1 MAPGIGTWSGGYA
14 NVVRIERSSELTL
27 IEAPAS
33 IQSDIKNN
41 VSPIASRIRTG
52 FLAVGLF
59 CAGIN
64 STGAG
69 APHFDFQRI
78 VFVKR
83 TNLQSNHYYTDYI
96 NGGFEPGGN
105 LCLLDLETGQT
116 REVVSELKGGVFGRF
131 DLSFDARTVV
141 FAWKKSADTGY
152 RIYEC
157 GIDGGGLRQLTF
169 PPAEEAELVKKYQLG
184 YHHGTDDMDPCYL
197 PDGGI
202 CFISTRCQY
211 GILCDSPDIFTTT
224 VLYRMDGNG
233 GNIRKLSNSSVSEAT
248 PAVMND
254 GRMLYTRWEYVDKGA
269 VSVKCLW
276 AMNPD
281 GSGSSEIYGA
291 DIALPP
297 TFTQGRPI
305 PGADNLFIAAGT
317 PHCPQNAVGTIIR
330 IDISKDI
337 RTREPMTYITPD
349 VDVRAEGGF
358 WFDPAGKWGHRLF
371 KDPYPISEKLF
382 LVSLNPTGV
391 AAEKVNWG
399 ICSLDET
406 GQTTLLY
413 QDPQYGSFMPIP
425 VKPRRQPP
433 VIATRTDPDLAAMNK
448 AACIITDVY
457 RGLEG
462 IQRGQAKYLR
472 INEQVP
478 RPWNARR
485 FYDGDEYDQQHA
497 VISKDASLG
506 LKVQLGIV
514 PIESDGSAYFLV
526 PADRNIYF
534 QVLDANFMELQRER
548 TYVNYRPGERR
559 SCIGC
564 HETPSQAP
572 LQQQTAPL
580 ALARLPS
587 EPGPQPGEVA
597 GARPLHYPTDVQP
610 IWDKYCLKCHS
621 GSAPKGDLDL
631 SGSLTTFF
639 NTSYE
644 SLMPERRKAPNRD
657 RRVLGPIIGEN
668 HPKTGN
674 IDYLPARSLGSHTSV
689 LVAMLSGGKVHLSNP
704 ADAQRASTLAEKHK
718 EIHLSGEELLRITTW
733 VEANGQYYGSYYG
746 KRNIRYK
753 ADQDFRPVPTFQQ
766 ATCQ

>member
-1 MAPGIGTWSGGYA
+1 M
-14 NVVRIERSSELTL
+14 
-27 IEAPAS
+27 
-33 IQSDIKNN
+33 
-41 VSPIASRIRTG
+41 SPITLSIKTG
-52 FLAVGLF
+52 LLALGLIG
-59 CAGIN
+59 AGII

-69 APHFDFQRI
+69 APPFDFTRI

-105 LCLLDLETGQT
+105 LCILDLETGT
-116 REVVSELKGGVFGRF
+116 AREVVSELKGGVFGRF
-131 DLSFDARTVV
+131 DLSFDAKTVV
-141 FAWKKSADTGY
+141 FAWKKSAGEGY

-157 GIDGGGLRQLTF
+157 GIDSTGLRQLTS
-169 PPAEEAELVKKYQLG
+169 PPPEEADLVKKYQLG

-211 GILCDSPDIFTTT
+211 GILCDAPDIFTTT

-254 GRMLYTRWEYVDKGA
+254 GRVLYTRWEYVDKGA

-305 PGADNLFIAAGT
+305 PGSDNLFIAAGT

-330 IDISKDI
+330 IDTSKDI
-337 RTREPMTYITPD
+337 RTRDPMTYITPD

-358 WFDPAGKWGHRLF
+358 WFDPAGKWGKRLF
-371 KDPYPISEKLF
+371 KDPYPISGKLF

-391 AAEKVNWG
+391 ATEKVNWG
-399 ICSLDET
+399 ICSLDEA
-406 GQTTLLY
+406 GQTTRLY
-413 QDPQYGSFMPIP
+413 QDARYGSFMPIP
-425 VKPRRQPP
+425 VKPRSVPP
-433 VIATRTDPDLAAMNK
+433 VVAARTDPNLAALNK

-526 PADRNIYF
+526 PADRNIYL
-534 QVLDANFMELQRER
+534 QVLDENFMELQRER
-548 TYVNYRPGERR
+548 TYVNYRPGEKR
-559 SCIGC
+559 SCTGC

-572 LQQQTAPL
+572 SQQQTAPL
-580 ALARLPS
+580 ALARPPS
-587 EPGPQPGEVA
+587 EPGPQPGEVS

-610 IWDKYCLKCHS
+610 VWDKYCLKCHS
-621 GSAPKGDLDL
+621 GASPKGGLNL
-631 SGSLTTFF
+631 SGNMTALF

-644 SLMPERRKAPNRD
+644 SLMPERRQAPNRD
-657 RRVLGPIIGEN
+657 RHVLGPIIGEN

-674 IDYLPARSLGSHTSV
+674 IEYLPAKSLGSHTSV
-689 LVAMLSGGKVHLSNP
+689 LVAMLSGGKVQLSNP
-704 ADAQRASTLAEKHK
+704 ADAQRAATLAEKHK
-718 EIHLSGEELLRITTW
+718 EIHLTGEELLRITTW

-746 KRNIRYK
+746 KRNIKYK
-753 ADQDFRPVPTFQQ
+753 ADLDFRPVPTFQQ
-766 ATCQ
+766 AICQ

>member
-1 MAPGIGTWSGGYA
+1 MERLFRFRKLTP
-14 NVVRIERSSELTL
+14 VRQ
-27 IEAPAS
+27 PAS
-33 IQSDIKNN
+33 IHRNSNKNMSLVTSKITIGLLAIELICASI
-41 VSPIASRIRTG
+41 VSSGAATPRFG
-52 FLAVGLF
+52 FTKV
-59 CAGIN
+59 
-64 STGAG
+64 
-69 APHFDFQRI
+69 

-105 LCLLDLETGQT
+105 LCVLDLETGAT
-116 REVVSELKGGVFGRF
+116 REVVSDLKGGVFGRL
-131 DLSFDARTVV
+131 DLSFDAKTVV
-141 FAWKKSADTGY
+141 FAWKKGADDGY

-157 GIDGGGLRQLTF
+157 GLDGCGLRQLTF
-169 PPAEEAELVKKYQLG
+169 PPADEADLVKKYRVG

-197 PDGGI
+197 SDGGI
-202 CFISTRCQY
+202 CFISTRCQF
-211 GILCDSPDIFTTT
+211 GILCDTPDDFTTT

-233 GNIRKLSNSSVSEAT
+233 GNMRKLSNSSVSEAT

-254 GRMLYTRWEYVDKGA
+254 GRILYTRWEYVDKGA

-305 PGADNLFIAAGT
+305 PGADNLFVAAGT
-317 PHCPQNAVGTIIR
+317 PHFPQNAVGTIIR
-330 IDISKDI
+330 IDTSKNI

-349 VDVRAEGGF
+349 VDVRGEGGF
-358 WFDPAGKWGHRLF
+358 WFDPAGKWGRRLF
-371 KDPYPISEKLF
+371 KDPYPLSEKLF
-382 LVSLNPTGV
+382 LVSMNPTGE
-391 AAEKVNWG
+391 ATEKVNWG

-413 QDPQYGSFMPIP
+413 QDPHYGSFMPIP
-425 VKPRRQPP
+425 LQARRRPP
-433 VIATRTDPDLAAMNK
+433 VLATRTDPDLAAMNK

-457 RGLEG
+457 RGMEG

-485 FYDGDEYDQQHA
+485 FWGGDDYDQQHA
-497 VISKDASLG
+497 AISKDASLG

-514 PIESDGSAYFLV
+514 PIEPDGSAYFLV

-534 QVLDANFMELQRER
+534 QVLDEHFMELQRER

-559 SCIGC
+559 SCTGC

-572 LQQQTAPL
+572 LQQVKAPL
-580 ALARLPS
+580 ALARAPS
-587 EPGPQPGEVA
+587 EPGPQPGELS

-610 IWDKYCLKCHS
+610 VWDKYCVKCHS
-621 GSAPKGDLDL
+621 GSEPKGELDL
-631 SGSLTTFF
+631 SGKMTTHF

-644 SLMPERRKAPNRD
+644 SLMPGNSKRGRHL
-657 RRVLGPIIGEN
+657 LGPIIGEN

-674 IDYLPARSLGSHTSV
+674 VEYLPAKSLGSHTSV
-689 LVAMLSGGKVHLSNP
+689 LAAMLSGGKVHLNNP
-704 ADAQRASTLAEKHK
+704 ADAQRATTLAEKHK
-718 EIHLSGEELLRITTW
+718 AIHLSGEELVRITTW
-733 VEANGQYYGSYYG
+733 IEANGQYYGSYYG
-746 KRNIRYK
+746 KRNIKYR
-753 ADQDFRPVPTFQQ
+753 ADSDFRPVPTLQQ
-766 ATCQ
+766 AACQ